1 MVINIRKLKINCS
14 MNSEM
19 KIILL
24 LRERMRWRNW
34 EHMMSEGR
42 CGQEDRQYQEREDA
56 IKSRWEV
63 EREAADCSGA
73 LVPTV
78 YARHRPY

>member
-1 MVINIRKLKINCS
+1 MEKLGTHDVRGK
-14 MNSEM
+14 MWP
-19 KIILL
+19 
-24 LRERMRWRNW
+24 R
-34 EHMMSEGR
+34 
-42 CGQEDRQYQEREDA
+42 RQAISVLQEREDA